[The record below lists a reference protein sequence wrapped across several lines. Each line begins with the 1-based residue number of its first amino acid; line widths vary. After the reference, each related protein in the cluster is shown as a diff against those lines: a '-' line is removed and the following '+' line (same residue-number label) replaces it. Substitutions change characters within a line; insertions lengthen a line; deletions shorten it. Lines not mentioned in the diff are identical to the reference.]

1 MNVLIVTGEKS
12 SENYASLLVDALLS
26 IDKNIKLYSLCS
38 NILNKK
44 TVKIGDYRDISTIGV
59 KEAAGIVGKAVKL
72 LSKVKTSMVENNVDM
87 VILMDFPEFNM
98 RMAKFAH
105 KLGIKVVYY
114 ISPQVWAWR
123 EYRTKALF
131 KYSDLVIP
139 ILPFEKTFFNLRGI
153 EKSKVSYFGHPLVDL
168 LHNKLNKDVKTENR
182 ILIMPGSRKTE
193 IEHNA
198 EVMLQSAKL
207 LKENL
212 RNFEFVWALPD
223 NISFEYAKQFLE
235 GFDFIKIERD
245 SHSLMQSSYFGIL
258 KSGTTTLEA
267 AMLGLPMVVVYRISK
282 TSYSLGKL
290 LIRGV
295 KYISLPN
302 LIAGDK
308 IVEELVGSNITS
320 EQIAVKC
327 LDVCKNKD
335 RYEKLK
341 ERLKGIACVLGE
353 YPVTPKIAQKIYSI
367 I

>member
-26 IDKNIKLYSLCS
+26 IDKNLKLYSICS

-44 TVKIGDYRDISTIGV
+44 TDKIGDYTDISIIGV
-59 KEAAGIVGKAVKL
+59 REAAGIVGKAMKL
-72 LSKVKTSMVENNVDM
+72 LSKIKASLVENNIGM

-98 RMAKFAH
+98 RIAKFAH

-139 ILPFEKTFFNLRGI
+139 ILPFEKTFFNLKGV

-168 LHNKLNKDVKTENR
+168 LHNKLNEDVKRENR
-182 ILIMPGSRKTE
+182 VLIMPGSRKTE

-198 EVMLQSAKL
+198 RVMFESAEL
-207 LKENL
+207 LKKEL
-212 RNFEFVWALPD
+212 EGFEFVWALPD
-223 NISFEYAKQFLE
+223 NISFEYANQFLDDF
-235 GFDFIKIERD
+235 GFIKIERD
-245 SHSLMQSSYFGIL
+245 SHSLMKSSYFGIL

-290 LIRGV
+290 LVRGV

-308 IVEELVGSNITS
+308 IVEELVGSSITS
-320 EQIAVKC
+320 DQIAMKC
-327 LDVCKNKD
+327 LDVCKDKD
-335 RYEKLK
+335 RYETVK
-341 ERLKGIACVLGE
+341 ERLKGIACVLGG